1 MDWVTGLSPEGK
13 EKFNTWLI
21 IVDSLSKSVR
31 CLPCHK
37 ADTDMDTALLFWNN
51 IISTC
56 GVPKIIIS
64 DRDPKFTSEFWNSL
78 YDVLGTKIDFCTAY
92 HPQTDGLAE
101 RMIQTME
108 DILRGSCA
116 YGMEYKGHE
125 GSPMTVSP
133 FYQQSSW
140 LIPQARTL
148 PQEKHLH
155 W

>member
-1 MDWVTGLSPEGK
+1 MDWVTGLFPGGK
-13 EKFNTWLI
+13 GNFNGCLI
-21 IVDSLSKSVR
+21 IVDRFSKSMR

-37 ADTDMDTALLFWNN
+37 EDTAMYTSLLFWKNV
-51 IISTC
+51 IFTY

-64 DRDPKFTSEFWNSL
+64 DRDTKFTSEFWKNL
-78 YDVLGTKIDFCTAY
+78 YEILRTKLEFSIAY

-108 DILRGSCA
+108 DILEDDVPMAWKIGT
-116 YGMEYKGHE
+116 MKVT
-125 GSPMTVSP
+125 PMTGLP
-133 FYQQSSW
+133 FYKQYNW
-140 LIPQARTL
+140 LIIQVSTI